1 MQKEKS
7 QIVATVK
14 KVMPAVVSV
23 VISKKLKKL
32 KRDLSKIANAVP
44 GFSMDDIPEES
55 IDADGNVRIG
65 GGSGFIVNQDGTILT
80 NRHVV
85 SESGVEYAV
94 TLSDGSKFPASILAR
109 DPLDDIA
116 ILKIESGKT
125 KLPTVQLGNSEE
137 LKLGENVLA
146 FGNILGVFQ
155 NTVSSGIVSG
165 LSRSIAARITP
176 QSPTFEMRGLVQTDA
191 AINPGNSG
199 GPLTDMEGRAIGIN
213 AAVIAGAQNV
223 GFAIPIKLVER
234 DLAEL
239 KKFGRIKRPLLGV
252 RYMTLD
258 DDLGKKLDLPVGYG
272 AVVFKG
278 HSFEKAVVPGSPAD
292 KAGIREKD
300 IILSW
305 DGEKIT
311 QQKNL
316 QDFLSE
322 SEVGDVI
329 ELGILRNGRKT
340 KTKLKLKERK

>member
-1 MQKEKS
+1 
-7 QIVATVK
+7 
-14 KVMPAVVSV
+14 MPAVVSV
-23 VISKKLKKL
+23 VISKKMKEL
-32 KRDLSKIANAVP
+32 KRDLSKIANTVP
-44 GFSMDDIPEES
+44 GFSMYDIPEEN

-65 GGSGFIVNQDGTILT
+65 GGSGFIVNQDGTVLT

-94 TLSDGSKFPASILAR
+94 TLSDGSKFPASVLAR

-116 ILKIESGKT
+116 ILKIEPGKI
-125 KLPTVQLGNSEE
+125 KLPTVKLGNSEE

-165 LSRSIAARITP
+165 LSRSIAARINP
-176 QSPTFEMRGLVQTDA
+176 QSPAFEMRGLVQTDA

-278 HSFEKAVVPGSPAD
+278 HSFKKAVVPGSPAD